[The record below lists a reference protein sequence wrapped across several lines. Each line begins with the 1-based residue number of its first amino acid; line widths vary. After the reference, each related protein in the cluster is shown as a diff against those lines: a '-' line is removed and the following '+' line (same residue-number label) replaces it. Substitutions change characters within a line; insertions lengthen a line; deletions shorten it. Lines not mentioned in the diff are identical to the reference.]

1 VGTEF
6 TTSWKERIGQF
17 KINVTRGIVVVT
29 GGSIGSHGVQ
39 VRAGSSVTA
48 TGSGYDFNKNRE
60 NKLSTKNLK
69 DKDDYRDNRTSK
81 NQRVKKI
88 AWDNNF
94 KENKKQKTVVG
105 RSPDVND
112 VKIEKGGTGRV
123 KKVADVDTNDVD
135 TKFPILCEA
144 AEYGTI
150 MNTLTSL
157 KIKEIERNGNVKAL
171 WCLAKAARYTGK
183 AKIAIRLLSATRKRF
198 PDKEQSRL
206 AAFFMG
212 KVIEDLQGNKELAK
226 RWFLQYLKEDP
237 SGPLSGEAA
246 RKLR

>member
-1 VGTEF
+1 
-6 TTSWKERIGQF
+6 
-17 KINVTRGIVVVT
+17 
-29 GGSIGSHGVQ
+29 
-39 VRAGSSVTA
+39 
-48 TGSGYDFNKNRE
+48 
-60 NKLSTKNLK
+60 
-69 DKDDYRDNRTSK
+69 
-81 NQRVKKI
+81 
-88 AWDNNF
+88 
-94 KENKKQKTVVG
+94 
-105 RSPDVND
+105 
-112 VKIEKGGTGRV
+112 V